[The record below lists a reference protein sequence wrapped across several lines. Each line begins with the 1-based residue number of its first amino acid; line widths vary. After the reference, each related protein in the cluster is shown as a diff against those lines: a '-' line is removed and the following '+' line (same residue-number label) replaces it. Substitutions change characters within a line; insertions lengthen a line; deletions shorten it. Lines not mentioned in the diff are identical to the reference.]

1 MVSVENN
8 YFHFIAIGG
17 VGMSGLAKYLLENGY
32 KVTGS
37 DIQESKYTK
46 ALEKLGAKIYI
57 GHSEDNIVGYP
68 KIVASTAIRESNP
81 EIQKAKS
88 LGLPILHRSDLLQYI
103 ANKFSERDA
112 SLFIGF
118 AGTHGKTTTSGL
130 CSYILEKTGLK
141 PSYVVGGF
149 IPEIN
154 TNAKYASDNYF
165 IAELDESDGT
175 ILKYSPDINVINN
188 LEEDHLDFYTNGFE
202 DLLNTFNK
210 YMGGLKETAKNI
222 INIDNE
228 GNRKLIEANPDKKFI
243 TFGLKN
249 ADYTAKNIEYI
260 DFGSKFNILKNDK
273 VIANIELS
281 VPGEHNVY
289 NALAVFAALTEANI
303 SPDKISKEFK
313 NFTGMGRRFQ
323 LIEEF
328 NNIKIIDDYAHHP
341 SEIKATIESARKA
354 TDRRLVAIFQPHRYT
369 RLKSLWKDF
378 MTSFEKADK
387 LIVVDVYAAS
397 EDEIKGVTS
406 ENFAN
411 EIKHKDAISVKG
423 SIKEAAT
430 QIIKTLQPNDIV
442 LTLGAGDITK
452 IGGYLKESYEAQINL
467 CK

>member
-1 MVSVENN
+1 MVSIENK

-57 GHSEDNIVGYP
+57 GHSETNIEGYP
-68 KIVASTAIRESNP
+68 KIVASTAIRETNP
-81 EIQKAKS
+81 EIMKAKS
-88 LGLPILHRSDLLQYI
+88 IGLPILHRSDLLQYI
-103 ANKFSERDA
+103 ANKFSERED

-130 CSYILEKTGLK
+130 CSYVLEKAGLK

-154 TNAKYASDNYF
+154 TNAKYASDSYF

-210 YMGGLKETAKNI
+210 YMDGLKETAKNI

-243 TFGLKN
+243 TFGLNN
-249 ADYTAKNIEYI
+249 ADYSAKNIEYI
-260 DFGSKFNILKNDK
+260 DFGSKFNILKDGK
-273 VIANIELS
+273 LIANIELS

-313 NFTGMGRRFQ
+313 TFTGMGRRFQ

-397 EDEIKGVTS
+397 EDKIQGITS

-411 EIKHKDAISVKG
+411 EIKHKDAICVKG
-423 SIKEAAT
+423 SIKEAST

>member
-1 MVSVENN
+1 MDNAENKH
-8 YFHFIAIGG
+8 FHFIAIGG
-17 VGMSGLAKYLLENGY
+17 IGMSGLAKYLLENGY

-46 ALEKLGAKIYI
+46 ILEKLGAKIYI
-57 GHSEDNIVGYP
+57 GHSEDNIEGTP
-68 KIVASTAIRESNP
+68 KIVASTAIRETNP
-81 EIQKAKS
+81 EIQKAKA
-88 LGLPILHRSDLLQYI
+88 LGLNIMHRSDLLQYI
-103 ANKFSERDA
+103 ANKFSERNS

-130 CSYILEKTGLK
+130 CSYILEKAGLK

-149 IPEIN
+149 IPDIN

-165 IAELDESDGT
+165 VAELDESDGT
-175 ILKYSPDINVINN
+175 IIKYSPDINVINN

-210 YMGGLKETAKNI
+210 YMSGLKATAKNI

-228 GNRKLIEANPDKKFI
+228 GDRKLIEANSDKKFI
-243 TFGLKN
+243 TFGLNN

-260 DFGSKFNILKNDK
+260 DFGSKFEILKDNK
-273 VIANIELS
+273 IIANIELS

-289 NALAVFAALTEANI
+289 NALAVFTALTEANI
-303 SPDKISKEFK
+303 APENIINEFK
-313 NFTGMGRRFQ
+313 SFTGMGRRFQ

-341 SEIKATIESARKA
+341 SEIKATIESARNS
-354 TDRRLVAIFQPHRYT
+354 TDRRLVAIFQPHRFS

-387 LIVVDVYAAS
+387 LIVIDVYAAS
-397 EDEIKGVTS
+397 ENEIEGITS
-406 ENFAN
+406 ENFVNA
-411 EIKHKDAISVKG
+411 IDHKDAVYAKG
-423 SIKEAAT
+423 TIKEAAK
-430 QIIKTLQPNDIV
+430 QIIKDLQPNDIV

-452 IGGYLKESYEAQINL
+452 IGGYLKENYEAQANL

>member
-1 MVSVENN
+1 MDNAENKH
-8 YFHFIAIGG
+8 FHFIAIGG
-17 VGMSGLAKYLLENGY
+17 IGMSGLAKYLLENGY

-46 ALEKLGAKIYI
+46 ILEKLGAKIYI
-57 GHSEDNIVGYP
+57 GHSEDNIEGTP
-68 KIVASTAIRESNP
+68 KIVASTAIRETNP
-81 EIQKAKS
+81 EIQKAKA
-88 LGLPILHRSDLLQYI
+88 LGLNIMHRSDLLQYI
-103 ANKFSERDA
+103 ANKFSERKS

-130 CSYILEKTGLK
+130 CSYILEKAGLK

-165 IAELDESDGT
+165 VAELDESDGT
-175 ILKYSPDINVINN
+175 IIKYSPDINVINN

-210 YMGGLKETAKNI
+210 YMSGVKDTAKNI

-243 TFGLKN
+243 TFGLNN

-260 DFGSKFNILKNDK
+260 DFGSKFEIIKDNKT
-273 VIANIELS
+273 IANIELS
-281 VPGEHNVY
+281 VPGEHNIY
-289 NALAVFAALTEANI
+289 NALAVFTALIEANI
-303 SPDKISKEFK
+303 APENIINEFK
-313 NFTGMGRRFQ
+313 SFTGMGRRFQ

-341 SEIKATIESARKA
+341 SEIKATIESARNS
-354 TDRRLVAIFQPHRYT
+354 TDRRLVAIFQPHRFS

-397 EDEIKGVTS
+397 EKEIEGITS
-406 ENFAN
+406 ENFVNA
-411 EIKHKDAISVKG
+411 IDHKDTVYAKG
-423 SIKEAAT
+423 TIKEAAK
-430 QIIKTLQPNDIV
+430 QIIKDLQPNDIV

-452 IGGYLKESYEAQINL
+452 IGGYLKENYEAQANL